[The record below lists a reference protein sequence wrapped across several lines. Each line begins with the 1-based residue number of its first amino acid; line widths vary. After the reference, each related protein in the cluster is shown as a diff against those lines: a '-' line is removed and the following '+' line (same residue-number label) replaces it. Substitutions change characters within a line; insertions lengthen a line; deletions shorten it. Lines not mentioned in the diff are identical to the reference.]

1 MNEITI
7 FKNERFGEVR
17 TATSE
22 SGEPLFAAVDVARAL
37 GYANTRDA
45 ISKHC
50 KRVTKRDGVSRTTNQ
65 YGVVTN
71 QVVEMSF
78 INEGDVIRLICDP
91 NYRKRKPFKIG
102 YVKRYCQVFANM
114 ARI

>member
-50 KRVTKRDGVSRTTNQ
+50 KSDKARRGLSHNQSTRRSNESGSRN
-65 YGVVTN
+65 
-71 QVVEMSF
+71 
-78 INEGDVIRLICDP
+78 VI
-91 NYRKRKPFKIG
+91 Y
-102 YVKRYCQVFANM
+102 Q
-114 ARI
+114 

>member
-50 KRVTKRDGVSRTTNQ
+50 KLS
-65 YGVVTN
+65 
-71 QVVEMSF
+71 
-78 INEGDVIRLICDP
+78 LIH
-91 NYRKRKPFKIG
+91 I
-102 YVKRYCQVFANM
+102 
-114 ARI
+114 

>member
-50 KRVTKRDGVSRTTNQ
+50 KRVTKRDGDSTRRSNESGSRN
-65 YGVVTN
+65 
-71 QVVEMSF
+71 
-78 INEGDVIRLICDP
+78 VI
-91 NYRKRKPFKIG
+91 Y
-102 YVKRYCQVFANM
+102 Q
-114 ARI
+114 

>member
-50 KRVTKRDGVSRTTNQ
+50 KRVTKRDGGRPHNQSTRRSNESGSR
-65 YGVVTN
+65 
-71 QVVEMSF
+71 
-78 INEGDVIRLICDP
+78 DVI
-91 NYRKRKPFKIG
+91 Y
-102 YVKRYCQVFANM
+102 Q
-114 ARI
+114 

>member
-50 KRVTKRDGVSRTTNQ
+50 KGVARRGRPHNKSTWQNDQ
-65 YGVVTN
+65 S
-71 QVVEMSF
+71 SF
-78 INEGDVIRLICDP
+78 RNVIH
-91 NYRKRKPFKIG
+91 
-102 YVKRYCQVFANM
+102 Q
-114 ARI
+114 

>member
-45 ISKHC
+45 ISKSDKARRGLSHNQST
-50 KRVTKRDGVSRTTNQ
+50 RRSNESGSRN
-65 YGVVTN
+65 
-71 QVVEMSF
+71 
-78 INEGDVIRLICDP
+78 VI
-91 NYRKRKPFKIG
+91 Y
-102 YVKRYCQVFANM
+102 Q
-114 ARI
+114 